1 MKHMVCQ
8 IPYCRKNKTITFGI
22 EPITYFKT
30 EELFRDDQC
39 INVIPTSYKIVGNEF
54 QNKLNEQEAERVYTQ
69 TSIDGKEN
77 MLIAIRD
84 EKSNQTYKIVITG
97 GMKVGGIEVCF

>member
-1 MKHMVCQ
+1 M
-8 IPYCRKNKTITFGI
+8 
-22 EPITYFKT
+22 
-30 EELFRDDQC
+30 DDQC

-54 QNKLNEQEAERVYTQ
+54 QNKLNEQEAERIYTQ

-97 GMKVGGIEVCF
+97 GMKVDGIEVCF